1 MADKGWIKTYRKIQ
15 ECWIWL
21 EKEPFDKRR
30 AWIDWLLTANHADKK
45 ILFNGELITV
55 RRGQILTSIR
65 KLAEKWKWSYDKV
78 LRFLRLIESDGMIK
92 KESDNFRTL
101 LTIENYEVYQDV
113 TITDRTPTSEQS
125 SEQASERTSDK
136 QEFKELKNVKN
147 ERNNKESALQ
157 LFNRLIADFTI
168 SVPLAERME
177 EWIVY
182 KSERKQTY
190 KETGL
195 KTLLK
200 QVAEREQAYGS
211 IAIMD
216 LIDEC
221 MARNYS
227 GIIWDRLKRTESK
240 PDFVDMWRNV

>member
-1 MADKGWIKTYRKIQ
+1 MNGWVKLHRKMLDNPVIMKDAEHLAVWTYLLLNATHEDYPALFKG
-15 ECWIWL
+15 
-21 EKEPFDKRR
+21 
-30 AWIDWLLTANHADKK
+30 KK
-45 ILFNGELITV
+45 IVLEPGQLITGRKLIASALAVNESKV
-55 RRGQILTSIR
+55 RRILDAFEIDQQIDRQRSNQNTLISL
-65 KLAEKWKWSYDKV
+65 KNWEKYQIFDQQ
-78 LRFLRLIESDGMIK
+78 SDQLPTNDRPTTDQRPTTNKNIK
-92 KESDNFRTL
+92 N
-101 LTIENYEVYQDV
+101 N
-113 TITDRTPTSEQS
+113 
-125 SEQASERTSDK
+125 
-136 QEFKELKNVKN
+136 KNVKN

-168 SVPLAERME
+168 SVPLVEKME

-200 QVAEREQAYGS
+200 QVAEREQTYGS